1 MNVMSAESPVQV
13 TLRQVSFRPDADIR
27 TFLDTYVPQQGYE
40 IKGFIQRL
48 IRDEMV
54 KVQSNSGGNRPKALG
69 RKDVAR
75 RVVNRG
81 NERELVPIEEMAVA

>member
-1 MNVMSAESPVQV
+1 MNVMDACSPVPV

-48 IRDEMV
+48 IRDEMTR
-54 KVQSNSGGNRPKALG
+54 VQESAGGNARPKASG

-75 RVVNRG
+75 RAIAGRG
-81 NERELVPIEEMAVA
+81 RELVPIEDIYPA